1 MPLRVRSKPFLLCEY
16 AHAMGNGPGGLDLYD
31 ELTER
36 YPRLHGG
43 FIWEWRDHGLLTQ
56 TPDGT
61 EFYGY
66 GGDFGEVVHDGNFVM
81 DGMVLPDGT
90 PTPSLAE
97 FSAVNAPVTFRL
109 DGGKLVI
116 KNRRHSAS
124 TDDLRFV
131 LVVEDDG
138 ESRPETILT
147 VPTLA
152 AGEEGTVPLPDELAT
167 AAGPGETWL
176 TVRAELAADT
186 GWAEAG
192 HVVAQEQFDLT
203 RHVPAA
209 RTWPALVRR
218 RRRPRR

>member
-1 MPLRVRSKPFLLCEY
+1 M
-16 AHAMGNGPGGLDLYD
+16 
-31 ELTER
+31 
-36 YPRLHGG
+36 
-43 FIWEWRDHGLLTQ
+43 
-56 TPDGT
+56 
-61 EFYGY
+61 
-66 GGDFGEVVHDGNFVM
+66 VHDGNFVM

-109 DGGKLVI
+109 DGEELVI

-131 LVVEDDG
+131 AG
-138 ESRPETILT
+138 RSRSTASLGSETILT

-152 AGEEGTVPLPDELAT
+152 AGEEGTVPLPDGLAT

-186 GWAEAG
+186 AWAAAG
-192 HVVAQEQFDLT
+192 HVVAREQFDLT
-203 RHVPAA
+203 PAHA
-209 RTWPALVRR
+209 GGAATWPGASDDVADRAR
-218 RRRPRR
+218 

>member
-1 MPLRVRSKPFLLCEY
+1 MPTPTSTRGCIPNFLETEAIGADQGPISYLKSPADALRVRSKPFLLCEY

-31 ELTER
+31 ELIER

-43 FIWEWRDHGLLTQ
+43 FIWEWRDHGLLTR

-97 FSAVNAPVTFRL
+97 FSAVNAPVIFRL

-131 LVVEDDG
+131 RW
-138 ESRPETILT
+138 SRR
-147 VPTLA
+147 
-152 AGEEGTVPLPDELAT
+152 T
-167 AAGPGETWL
+167 ASLG
-176 TVRAELAADT
+176 
-186 GWAEAG
+186 
-192 HVVAQEQFDLT
+192 
-203 RHVPAA
+203 
-209 RTWPALVRR
+209 RR
-218 RRRPRR
+218 RS